1 MDQKKAI
8 HISAN
13 ETLSD
18 TIDKGQKAGE
28 KFQAD
33 GNADIQAKGADIAS
47 ATAVSVKSKKNVE
60 DLTTQLAAAVI
71 KQESDKTGVVNTYN
85 LGVDK
90 ANEVYPHNDAVLVGL
105 SLTLSKDHKDLPVCD
120 QPVGCSA
127 VQSEHSGKAN
137 MHWHSLKNAK
147 SYMVMET
154 TSADTMDEKNY
165 YPANPVSFD
174 NSKGG
179 EVVPKQL
186 GVITWWRIYGH
197 NAAGD
202 GVWSAPFGGFPVH

>member
-1 MDQKKAI
+1 MSTKAV
-8 HISAN
+8 HIDNHFPLSEVIKTGNNSA
-13 ETLSD
+13 
-18 TIDKGQKAGE
+18 G

-33 GNADIQAKGADIAS
+33 GNADIQAKGADMLAKANEAQKAADKVTGLQTDL
-47 ATAVSVKSKKNVE
+47 ATAVINQTDRE
-60 DLTTQLAAAVI
+60 TDLI
-71 KQESDKTGVVNTYN
+71 SSFNS
-85 LGVDK
+85 GVDK
-90 ANEVYPHNDAVLVGL
+90 ANEIYPHDDAVLKGL
-105 SLTLSKDHKDLPVCD
+105 GLTLSKDHKDLPVCD
-120 QPVGCSA
+120 QPVGCSV

-137 MHWHSLKNAK
+137 THWHSLKNAK